1 MITPTHSQPHI
12 PVANEGYILLI
23 SVLITGAIA
32 ASIAVALLTSGTGFL
47 QSTGAA
53 ERSIQARGLAD
64 ACVEEAI
71 YQLQQDNTYA
81 GSTTLTFTAGTCTV
95 EAVLGTGD
103 TNRTIQVRSAVSD
116 VVRKMS
122 VVVGTLVPPA
132 QISSWQDVADF

>member
-1 MITPTHSQPHI
+1 MITPTHSQPRT

-53 ERSIQARGLAD
+53 ERSIQARGIAD

-71 YQLQQDNTYA
+71 YQLQKDNAYV
-81 GSTTLTFTAGTCTV
+81 GPTTLTFTAGTCTV
-95 EAVLGTGD
+95 ETVLGTGD
-103 TNRTIQVRSAVSD
+103 TDRTIQVRSTVLD

-122 VVVGTLVPPA
+122 VVVATVVPPA